1 MEKKY
6 EYFILI
12 DSFIN
17 DNYNKLT
24 KEQYEYLIQI
34 LEYIKNLIIEG

>member
-12 DSFIN
+12 DNFIN
-17 DNYNKLT
+17 DNYSKLT

-34 LEYIKNLIIEG
+34 LEYIKDLIIEG

>member
-12 DSFIN
+12 DNFIN

-24 KEQYEYLIQI
+24 KEQYEYLTQI

>member
-12 DSFIN
+12 DNFIN

-24 KEQYEYLIQI
+24 KEQYEYLIQV